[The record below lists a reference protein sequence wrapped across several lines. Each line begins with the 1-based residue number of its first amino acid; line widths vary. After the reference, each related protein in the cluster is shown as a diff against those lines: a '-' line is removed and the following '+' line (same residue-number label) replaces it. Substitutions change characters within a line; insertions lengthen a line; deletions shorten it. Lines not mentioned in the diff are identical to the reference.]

1 MKKHPFLI
9 PPIVPASSRNIS
21 SSLLVLSALLL
32 IPGTLA
38 PLSTQGYMNGYLIG
52 APRQRQGVLLN
63 IEFTS
68 EVISS
73 VVDAWRGG
81 AALTAVFPPSRPLRV
96 AVSGTNDTFRTE
108 IYDKTDLLEPLVR
121 VNYQDFP
128 HCVGGAPDGTSVHLQ
143 GENLLGWLNAA
154 DLGINSTCNF
164 TYDNYHATG
173 VRNTPIGYP
182 GTPQVV
188 ELKPAPQT
196 LFYSIPS
203 TSPITFAV
211 QTFNNNQISTN
222 SIKMLLN
229 DVDVSSQLV
238 FSNRAG

>member
-1 MKKHPFLI
+1 MANWD
-9 PPIVPASSRNIS
+9 PPSGSYKIIGSRIGR
-21 SSLLVLSALLL
+21 
-32 IPGTLA
+32 PGTLA

-121 VNYQDFP
+121 ISYQDFP
-128 HCVGGAPDGTSVHLQ
+128 HCVGGAPDGTSVHL
-143 GENLLGWLNAA
+143 
-154 DLGINSTCNF
+154 
-164 TYDNYHATG
+164 
-173 VRNTPIGYP
+173 
-182 GTPQVV
+182 
-188 ELKPAPQT
+188 
-196 LFYSIPS
+196 
-203 TSPITFAV
+203 
-211 QTFNNNQISTN
+211 
-222 SIKMLLN
+222 
-229 DVDVSSQLV
+229 
-238 FSNRAG
+238 